1 MDSLQTDSRRVKNI
15 EVSLRL
21 SLSEI
26 QSSGDSFIKRAS
38 LRFDHT
44 LKSTP
49 ALIFIKTVFDVKKL
63 LASRQGLSRR
73 TLYCRFFKC
82 KLFLQLAVL
91 NYDDW

>member
-1 MDSLQTDSRRVKNI
+1 M
-15 EVSLRL
+15 
-21 SLSEI
+21 
-26 QSSGDSFIKRAS
+26 
-38 LRFDHT
+38 

-49 ALIFIKTVFDVKKL
+49 TFIFIKTVFDVEKC

-73 TLYCRFFKC
+73 THFLLSEYCSFFFKY